1 MSFQNPLPVLFME
14 FLRYTPKKVIL
25 MLSNLLILRPKVQL
39 SIVMWL
45 FNMFHV
51 VSNNSS
57 AWHGACAKVPKVLKV
72 RRIKNIGG
80 DIATDEISLRTI
92 RTERTGRKASE
103 DKMVCHSSLW
113 HHAEGVPPFWR
124 APNPF

>member
-1 MSFQNPLPVLFME
+1 
-14 FLRYTPKKVIL
+14 

-57 AWHGACAKVPKVLKV
+57 AWHGACAKSFLILSILQIQHAVRCGSKLLKIAD
-72 RRIKNIGG
+72 RKLAMIAPIGV
-80 DIATDEISLRTI
+80 E
-92 RTERTGRKASE
+92 
-103 DKMVCHSSLW
+103 
-113 HHAEGVPPFWR
+113 F
-124 APNPF
+124 F